1 MQLAEGLMR
10 AGQFTASS
18 ELLESY
24 SRQRKDDPNVWFQ
37 LAEVSGLAGNIL
49 QVHLARAESFI
60 FNGSYNQSIRQ
71 LHHGL
76 RQTDSDYRITLIEE
90 RIKLAEE
97 LRRQS
102 ERLMWPCLLPL
113 NNAPV
118 SFSYPPIHHIPT
130 P

>member
-10 AGQFTASS
+10 ASQFTASS

-49 QVHLARAESFI
+49 QVHLARAEYFI
-60 FNGSYNQSIRQ
+60 LNGSYNQAIRQ

-90 RIKLAEE
+90 RIKQTEE
-97 LRRQS
+97 MRRQAEQLIDRKS
-102 ERLMWPCLLPL
+102 VGEGKRGGR
-113 NNAPV
+113 AR
-118 SFSYPPIHHIPT
+118 S
-130 P
+130 